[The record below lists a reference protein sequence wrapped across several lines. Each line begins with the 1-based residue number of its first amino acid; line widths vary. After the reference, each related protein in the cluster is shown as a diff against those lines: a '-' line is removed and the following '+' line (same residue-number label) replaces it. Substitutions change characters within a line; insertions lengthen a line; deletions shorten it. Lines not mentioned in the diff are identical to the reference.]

1 MGIRHE
7 RGKVNYKQ
15 GHFLERVACLWLM
28 LKGYSPL
35 KINFNPHVSGAGEI
49 DLIMKKGKTI
59 IFVEVKKRPSLALAA
74 EAVNLTQQ
82 QRIICGAEVFFK
94 RYPFY
99 QSYDRRYDILWFIP
113 SHLPVHI
120 KNAFWVI

>member
-1 MGIRHE
+1 MGIRNQ
-7 RGKVNYKQ
+7 RGKVNYHQ
-15 GHFLERVACLWLM
+15 GHWLEKVACLWLM

-35 KINFNPHVSGAGEI
+35 KLNFNPHQHGAGEI

-59 IFVEVKKRPSLALAA
+59 VFVEVKKRSSLTLAA
-74 EAVNLTQQ
+74 ESVDLQQQ

-94 RYPFY
+94 RYP
-99 QSYDRRYDILWFIP
+99 QLRKYDRRYDILWFVP
-113 SHLPVHI
+113 KHLPIHI